1 MEPKLIIKDQDG
13 VKIDTTR
20 LAALVDRIN
29 RTSNAD
35 FAKRLQDKN
44 RRVLNIDD
52 GNIATHRM
60 GWATDDAGAIVYP
73 EVQTTDYGGFLQIY
87 PGKLGIERAIERGD
101 TVRMS
106 VPDAKLFTENY
117 KLFYPGF

>member
-60 GWATDDAGAIVYP
+60 G
-73 EVQTTDYGGFLQIY
+73 
-87 PGKLGIERAIERGD
+87 
-101 TVRMS
+101 
-106 VPDAKLFTENY
+106 
-117 KLFYPGF
+117 